1 MIKPCTNFLYRFIF
15 EKKARIDRLNCKK
28 YLYYSIFKSMVDVV
42 KSQSLANRYRPQTFD
57 EMIGQQHIIWILKAK
72 MKSDSSSL
80 QNYLLCWP
88 RWTWKTTSARILA
101 KAINCLGSHDWNPC
115 NKCANCELINS
126 WKTTDYVEID
136 AASNTWVDNVR
147 EVIINQADYQPISL
161 KKKIY
166 VIDEVHMLSTA
177 AFNAL
182 LKTIEEPSWN
192 VCFILATTELQKVP
206 QTIISRVQVF
216 NFKKIPQD
224 EMVTHLWN
232 ICKTEWFEYE
242 DEALELIATISEWCV
257 RDGIKYLDQVS
268 VLWKISTENVSQFLW
283 ISTDATIESF
293 FDIVKWWDRNQIF
306 EQIDKLAQWTDLQQ
320 FAKQCL
326 GYINDHIMDDVDFY
340 LKASEAFSEIIR
352 HVRFYP
358 YPWVLYKIAFN
369 KYLQWDNEK
378 NIIKSEKD
386 IEKRS
391 ESKLEEK
398 ENKNEKELNLEEKVK
413 SGSNEQHQEV
423 EKVKDTNNKD
433 NWELWEHVV
442 KWIQSSTTRQILK
455 DHMTIDKITDN
466 EIILIH
472 DNSIM
477 AKTILEKDS
486 KELEDLLEKE
496 LGKRVTLTVQWMSKE
511 EYFQRLM
518 WM

>member
-1 MIKPCTNFLYRFIF
+1 MNYG
-15 EKKARIDRLNCKK
+15 K
-28 YLYYSIFKSMVDVV
+28 YLSNIFLNMIDVT

-57 EMIGQQHIIWILKAK
+57 EMIWQQHIIWILKAK
-72 MKSDSSSL
+72 MQSDSSSL
-80 QNYLLCWP
+80 QNYLLCGP

-101 KAINCLGSHDWNPC
+101 KAINCLDSHDWNPC

-147 EVIINQADYQPISL
+147 EVIIDQANYQPISL

-192 VCFILATTELQKVP
+192 VCFILATTEIQKVP
-206 QTIISRVQVF
+206 QTIVSRVQVF

-224 EMVTHLWN
+224 EMVAHLWN
-232 ICKTEWFEYE
+232 ICKSEWFEFE

-283 ISTDATIESF
+283 ISTDATIKSF
-293 FDIVKWWDRNQIF
+293 FEIVKSWDRDQIF

-320 FAKQCL
+320 FAKQCI
-326 GYINDHIMDDVDFY
+326 GYINSNIMDDVDFY
-340 LKASEAFSEIIR
+340 LKISESLSEIMR
-352 HVRFYP
+352 QVRFYP
-358 YPWVLYKIAFN
+358 YPAVLYKMAFN
-369 KYLQWDNEK
+369 KYLQWDGEEINVKVEK
-378 NIIKSEKD
+378 KNDKK
-386 IEKRS
+386 S
-391 ESKLEEK
+391 ESKVEKKEESKEEK
-398 ENKNEKELNLEEKVK
+398 TETHKVK
-413 SGSNEQHQEV
+413 EKKQEMNS
-423 EKVKDTNNKD
+423 EN
-433 NWELWEHVV
+433 NWELWEHVI
-442 KWIQSSTTRQILK
+442 KQIQSSTTRQVFK
-455 DHMTIDKITDN
+455 EHVTIDKISNT
-466 EIILIH
+466 EVFLIH
-472 DNSIM
+472 DNNM
-477 AKTILEKDS
+477 VAKTLLEKET
-486 KELEDLLEKE
+486 KEIEDLLEKE
-496 LGKRVTLTVQWMSKE
+496 LGKKVTLTIKWMSKE

-518 WM
+518 WI

>member
-1 MIKPCTNFLYRFIF
+1 M
-15 EKKARIDRLNCKK
+15 A
-28 YLYYSIFKSMVDVV
+28 DVT

-72 MKSDSSSL
+72 MQSDSSSL
-80 QNYLLCWP
+80 QNYLLCGP

-101 KAINCLGSHDWNPC
+101 KAINCLDPHDGNPC

-147 EVIINQADYQPISL
+147 EVIIDQAGYQPISL

-182 LKTIEEPSWN
+182 LKTIEEPSGN

-206 QTIISRVQVF
+206 QTIVSRVQVF

-224 EMVTHLWN
+224 EMVAHLGE
-232 ICKTEWFEYE
+232 ICKTEWFEFE
-242 DEALELIATISEWCV
+242 NEALELIATISEWCV

-268 VLWKISTENVSQFLW
+268 VLGKISTENVSQFLW
-283 ISTDATIESF
+283 ISTDATIKSF
-293 FDIVKWWDRNQIF
+293 FEIVKTNDRNQIF

-320 FAKQCL
+320 FAKQCI
-326 GYINDHIMDDVDFY
+326 GYIDAHIMEDTDFY
-340 LKASEAFSEIIR
+340 LKVSETFSEIMR
-352 HVRFYP
+352 QVRFYP
-358 YPWVLYKIAFN
+358 YPAVLYKIAFN
-369 KYLQWDNEK
+369 KFLNGGEDVVPVKVENKVEK
-378 NIIKSEKD
+378 KTEPK
-386 IEKRS
+386 IEKKA
-391 ESKLEEK
+391 EIEEK
-398 ENKNEKELNLEEKVK
+398 KEETAEKKP
-413 SGSNEQHQEV
+413 
-423 EKVKDTNNKD
+423 DWD
-433 NWELWEHVV
+433 LWERVISQ
-442 KWIQSSTTRQILK
+442 IQSSTTRQVFK
-455 DHMTIDKITDN
+455 DHMTIDKVSDN
-466 EIILIH
+466 EVSLIH
-472 DNSIM
+472 DNNMI
-477 AKTILEKDS
+477 AKTMLEKEH
-486 KELEDLLEKE
+486 KEIETLLEKE
-496 LGKRVTLTVQWMSKE
+496 LGKKVTLNVQWMTKE